1 MDSVHSCSCLVSRC
15 SQTQRVLV
23 CVSTARTA
31 VWQIEKELADEK
43 ERLVKMNEKVRL
55 DAAKARQDRKRQVV
69 AARTIQRAF
78 RKWAAKKRAAAK
90 QLYQLEQNTR
100 VQIQALKMQQ
110 EQDLLLYQQQLA
122 QMQWIIEQQRM
133 MTEHMQLVNQQM
145 QQGQE

>member
-1 MDSVHSCSCLVSRC
+1 
-15 SQTQRVLV
+15 
-23 CVSTARTA
+23 

-145 QQGQE
+145 QQGKE